1 MITFGDFF
9 FHLNFLGWDSSK
21 IYTPLVNGFT
31 GECNFNWIPAL
42 CEFIRL
48 KIRNNINWRWR
59 HSPSLKTIFEQDLHL
74 STLEIKLVVFQILYD
89 IGVIPGSDMTSEAA
103 MAKLCYVLGK
113 DEWDHNTKRLVNLF
127 WKSAKCSFQM
137 LQANL
142 RGEMTVT
149 MHDEKMRE
157 LEISELKFLFLEI

>member
-1 MITFGDFF
+1 M
-9 FHLNFLGWDSSK
+9 
-21 IYTPLVNGFT
+21 
-31 GECNFNWIPAL
+31 
-42 CEFIRL
+42 
-48 KIRNNINWRWR
+48 
-59 HSPSLKTIFEQDLHL
+59 LKTIFEQDLHL